1 MNAMTLSG
9 KFFSGSITVPSRL
22 GYTSLVFP
30 SNFSDSDSL
39 ALTLKNHERSNSAT
53 VPSIESS
60 APAERAARLRAHP
73 HYLRGYTRAPGQKDR
88 DAQG

>member
-1 MNAMTLSG
+1 MNAMSLSG

-39 ALTLKNHERSNSAT
+39 ALTLKNH
-53 VPSIESS
+53 
-60 APAERAARLRAHP
+60 
-73 HYLRGYTRAPGQKDR
+73 
-88 DAQG
+88 